1 MAEGEKPNVLK
12 DLDERLQAAR
22 HCRKRAVKEESHRRR
37 RQQGGL
43 GVALR
48 IGVDMV
54 AAIGVSVG
62 IGLLLDHWLDTKP
75 WFLIGFFLLGAAA
88 GIVNVVRVAS
98 GYGLAA
104 GYKKSGD

>member
-1 MAEGEKPNVLK
+1 MAQCEKPNSLEE
-12 DLDERLQAAR
+12 LDERLQAAR
-22 HCRKRAVKEESHRRR
+22 HRRDGTAKGESSGRSGE
-37 RQQGGL
+37 QGL
-43 GVALR
+43 GTALR
-48 IGVDMV
+48 IGVDLV
-54 AAIGVSVG
+54 AAIGVGVG

>member
-1 MAEGEKPNVLK
+1 MAQCEKPNSLEE
-12 DLDERLQAAR
+12 LDERLQAAR
-22 HCRKRAVKEESHRRR
+22 HRRNGTAKGES
-37 RQQGGL
+37 GGRSGEQAL
-43 GVALR
+43 GAALR
-48 IGVDMV
+48 VGVDLV
-54 AAIGVSVG
+54 AAVAVGVG
-62 IGLLLDHWLDTKP
+62 IGLLLDHSLDTKP